1 MLSVFRRDPLPHT
14 KTTDRSH
21 RGQDVV
27 TSGARYK
34 IPPTRDLPGHS
45 GTLLLLSL
53 LLHPLHHN
61 VSERQ
66 LKLLDQGR

>member
-1 MLSVFRRDPLPHT
+1 MLSVFSSSPLLYK

-45 GTLLLLSL
+45 GALLLLSL

-61 VSERQ
+61 VSELR
-66 LKLLDQGR
+66 LKLLNQGR